1 MMDTKLMP
9 TDWIYDNIFHFSE
22 DQYQEYRD
30 LIIEDQKR
38 KFREAQIETEG
49 NDPAESGEAYG
60 TPHSLAS
67 LYGAGRYPGSKG
79 VPTGYSVND
88 PEYPEQALD
97 QGRPADS
104 VSDYGSQ
111 DSNLG
116 KDPIGS
122 SGMKVKSGKE
132 ERPGLSNAGMALEN
146 LNTKSVFAQNEK
158 MLKGMFKQKV
168 NLFEGENL
176 LDEDNIRE
184 EVK

>member
-1 MMDTKLMP
+1 MFLSFVSQSRSCGAALTNFELSLTTPSIIYDQERIALLKEKVDLAQQMTETKLVP

-38 KFREAQIETEG
+38 QFRREQISTEG

-88 PEYPEQALD
+88 PNYPEQVLD
-97 QGRPADS
+97 QGRPS
-104 VSDYGSQ
+104 ESPSDYGTQ

-116 KDPIGS
+116 KRS
-122 SGMKVKSGKE
+122 
-132 ERPGLSNAGMALEN
+132 
-146 LNTKSVFAQNEK
+146 
-158 MLKGMFKQKV
+158 
-168 NLFEGENL
+168 
-176 LDEDNIRE
+176 
-184 EVK
+184 

>member
-1 MMDTKLMP
+1 M
-9 TDWIYDNIFHFSE
+9 IISFSE

-116 KDPIGS
+116 KDPVGS